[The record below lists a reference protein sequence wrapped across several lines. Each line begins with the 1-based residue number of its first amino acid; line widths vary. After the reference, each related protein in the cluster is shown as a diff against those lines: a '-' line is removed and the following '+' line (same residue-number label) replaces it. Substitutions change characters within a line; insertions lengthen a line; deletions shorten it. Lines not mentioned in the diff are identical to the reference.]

1 MPDFVGL
8 VMKGVVY
15 ASDAS
20 SGQQTQFHV
29 GDFIN
34 RQGMKTMIQA
44 KGTGGNPV
52 ASDKKIDW
60 SNRSLRAGDSEVEL
74 AAVSLGEA
82 SKLVEAED
90 IATENHVGSCL
101 DPDMCG
107 KALSDLEDVGL
118 LGSGAYGSVRMVVD
132 KQTKVVY
139 ALKSYNREKI
149 IKMQVEKHVENEKQM
164 MLTCNHPFVLRL
176 VGTFEDAKNWHMVL
190 ELVQG
195 GDLFGLLDREEKLD
209 NHSARFYM
217 AGTLMALEHLH
228 ERDIIYRDLKPE
240 NLLICDRGYIK
251 LADFGLAKRVE
262 KDQKT
267 FTVCGTPEYMSPELI
282 GRKGHDKAVDY
293 WSIGI
298 LIFEMLNGMPPFYDD
313 NPMITYTKIF
323 NGKIEWPKIIN
334 DTAKDLISKL
344 LQDAPDKRLGCLGGG
359 ASDIRKHAWMK
370 GFDYEAK
377 LRYEMKP
384 PWLPKLKGDK
394 DLSFFD
400 P

>member
-1 MPDFVGL
+1 
-8 VMKGVVY
+8 
-15 ASDAS
+15 
-20 SGQQTQFHV
+20 
-29 GDFIN
+29 
-34 RQGMKTMIQA
+34 
-44 KGTGGNPV
+44 
-52 ASDKKIDW
+52 
-60 SNRSLRAGDSEVEL
+60 
-74 AAVSLGEA
+74 
-82 SKLVEAED
+82 
-90 IATENHVGSCL
+90 
-101 DPDMCG
+101 
-107 KALSDLEDVGL
+107 
-118 LGSGAYGSVRMVVD
+118 
-132 KQTKVVY
+132 
-139 ALKSYNREKI
+139 
-149 IKMQVEKHVENEKQM
+149 
-164 MLTCNHPFVLRL
+164 
-176 VGTFEDAKNWHMVL
+176 
-190 ELVQG
+190 
-195 GDLFGLLDREEKLD
+195 
-209 NHSARFYM
+209 
-217 AGTLMALEHLH
+217 MALEHLH